1 MFVILLAIILA
12 IAMFVGALMLLSLA
26 VHKIAPY
33 MKPSPCQHIFSKVCH
48 QTVSYSDHH
57 SVIIDQCILC
67 KEKRATLIAPSFTT
81 TLPLDLAERTL
92 TGIDVKA

>member
-1 MFVILLAIILA
+1 MLVFLGICLMAAIMVA
-12 IAMFVGALMLLSLA
+12 AFIALFSGVLE
-26 VHKIAPY
+26 
-33 MKPSPCQHIFSKVCH
+33 KPPCNHVFSRVKH
-48 QTVSYSDHH
+48 ETVSYSDHH